1 MNYCDNAMSALPQIV
16 IQFDPSDEEIVDR
29 EIIRELTQ
37 GRRTLEAAAENVKR
51 DQSTVLRRM
60 GAIMTRLLLEK
71 K

>member
-1 MNYCDNAMSALPQIV
+1 MSALPQIV